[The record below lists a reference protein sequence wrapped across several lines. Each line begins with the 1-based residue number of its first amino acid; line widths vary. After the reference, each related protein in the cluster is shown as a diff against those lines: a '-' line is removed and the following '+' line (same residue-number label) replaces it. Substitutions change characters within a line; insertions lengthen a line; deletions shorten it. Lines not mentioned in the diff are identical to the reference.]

1 MLRDYDKYP
10 LEAFGHVFSA
20 RGCPYSCTFC
30 ESKAIWTQKTRWRSP
45 QHVVAEIKQLQELGL
60 KEVMFDDDTFG
71 IKQSYI
77 EELCDLMERECPD
90 LSWTC
95 EMTVGITRDKSV
107 KSMKRAGC
115 IAVMLGIE
123 SGNNDMLKKI
133 KKAQTIEKAYQAV
146 DTLKAND
153 IETHTFFMIGF
164 PEETEATLADTIT
177 AIRKINADSVILSI
191 FTPYPGS
198 EMFEVCRS
206 LGLVDDDFDV
216 TVHNH
221 QSPKNCFTAYIP
233 PDRFRILAK
242 RVTQVVDRKNAF
254 NKIRRIGYVLRTR
267 GVRQTARQFARL
279 LMGHL
284 KSRAMPA
291 LSNAFFKQHRMR
303 ADS

>member
-1 MLRDYDKYP
+1 MV
-10 LEAFGHVFSA
+10 E
-20 RGCPYSCTFC
+20 
-30 ESKAIWTQKTRWRSP
+30 
-45 QHVVAEIKQLQELGL
+45 EIKQLQALGL
-60 KEVMFDDDTFG
+60 KEIMFDDDTFG

-77 EELCDLMERECPD
+77 EELCDLIEKTCPD

-107 KSMKRAGC
+107 KAMKRAGC

-123 SGNNDMLKKI
+123 SGNNGMLKTI

-146 DTLKAND
+146 DTLKANG
-153 IETHTFFMIGF
+153 IEVHTFFMIGF
-164 PEETEATLADTIT
+164 PEETESTLDDTVA
-177 AIRKINADSVILSI
+177 AIKKINADSVILSI

-221 QSPKNCFTAYIP
+221 QSPENCFTAYIP
-233 PDRFRILAK
+233 PDRFRVLAK
-242 RVTQVVDRKNAF
+242 RVTQIVDRKNAF
-254 NKIRRIGYVLRTR
+254 NKIRRIGFVLRTR
-267 GVRQTARQFARL
+267 GVRQTLRQAARL
-279 LMGHL
+279 LMGSWR
-284 KSRAMPA
+284 SRAMPA
-291 LSNAFFKQHRMR
+291 LSNAFFKQHRMS